1 VSMAWKPAEVAAPE
15 TAPGTETGL
24 TAEA

>member
-1 VSMAWKPAEVAAPE
+1 MAWKPAEVAAPE

-24 TAEA
+24 RAEA